1 MLVAA
6 KWDKASSLT
15 KNPTSADLATSDQF
29 TEREFAEY
37 RESAARMI
45 RDYTA
50 SIAQPQTSW
59 AIPILQ
65 GMAAS
70 FCYTIFLIITALI
83 LKFSGIDLLGILEL
97 VVGK

>member
-1 MLVAA
+1 MPSEREQFKRLTATPPLRNLQFQEYLTLAMLVAA
-6 KWDKASSLT
+6 KWDRASSLT

-50 SIAQPQTSW
+50 TIAQPQTCWAFWSW
-59 AIPILQ
+59 W
-65 GMAAS
+65 
-70 FCYTIFLIITALI
+70 
-83 LKFSGIDLLGILEL
+83 
-97 VVGK
+97 